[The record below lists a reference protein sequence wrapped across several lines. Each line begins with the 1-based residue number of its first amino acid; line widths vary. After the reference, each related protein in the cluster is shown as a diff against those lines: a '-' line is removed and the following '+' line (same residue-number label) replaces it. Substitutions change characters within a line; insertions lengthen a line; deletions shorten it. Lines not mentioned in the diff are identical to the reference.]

1 MKKLL
6 ITIIFMMMSVVAFYP
21 LEAKALS
28 INDTISV
35 STTIHSLNPKTDIW
49 NNEEETENCTG
60 SNSILGDVD
69 DEDSVA
75 WLVQQ
80 ILNYI
85 KILGPIL
92 VVLLSSIDFIGVIVK
107 SDDEAMAKAQKK
119 LILRLILAVLLFLI
133 PTLVEAILQIFGIT
147 GNSTCGLQ

>member
-6 ITIIFMMMSVVAFYP
+6 ITIVFMIMSIVAFYP
-21 LEAKALS
+21 LKANALESNNNS
-28 INDTISV
+28 ISIQNNIYVLDTCS
-35 STTIHSLNPKTDIW
+35 K
-49 NNEEETENCTG
+49 

-69 DEDSVA
+69 CEDSVA

-85 KILGPIL
+85 KIIGPIL
-92 VVLLSSIDFIGVIVK
+92 VVLLSSVDFIKVIVK

-119 LILRLILAVLLFLI
+119 LIMRLILAVLLFLI
-133 PTLVEAILQIFGIT
+133 PTLVQTVLQIFGIT
-147 GNSTCGLQ
+147 GSSTAGLQ

>member
-6 ITIIFMMMSVVAFYP
+6 ITIVFMIMSIVAFYP
-21 LEAKALS
+21 LKANALESNNNS
-28 INDTISV
+28 ISIQNNIYVLDTCR
-35 STTIHSLNPKTDIW
+35 
-49 NNEEETENCTG
+49 E

-69 DEDSVA
+69 CEDSVA

-85 KILGPIL
+85 KIIGPIL
-92 VVLLSSIDFIGVIVK
+92 VVLLSSVDFIKVIVK

-119 LILRLILAVLLFLI
+119 LIMRLILAVLLFLI
-133 PTLVEAILQIFGIT
+133 PTLVQTVLQIFGIT
-147 GNSTCGLQ
+147 GSSTAGLQ